1 MKIMKYI
8 SLVLAVVL
16 TVSCEKHVIDYDA
29 TPITDMAEFQLHYM
43 NPVAAVAA
51 NYITRVEVNGKMVSN
66 AKAPLNTYNAIP
78 SGSVGKF
85 YTVNPGNVNLKL
97 YLTGKVT
104 VDFLV
109 YDQSVTMQAGKQNV
123 FVHDFTQPL
132 VWFDNGY
139 PYIKRETVTTDLTAW
154 VKFYNFLYET
164 AGVPTTKLIQYQY
177 VNTRTNAVVNIGEPL
192 AFGEATD
199 WEQVTVIKANI
210 LDISRLITFKMK
222 EVDASGNTVGEL
234 QIMNSAGTYVAYT
247 ATATLFIGRWYH
259 HTMAGFRAVKSPN
272 SSVRIFTAL

>member
-1 MKIMKYI
+1 M
-8 SLVLAVVL
+8 
-16 TVSCEKHVIDYDA
+16 
-29 TPITDMAEFQLHYM
+29 
-43 NPVAAVAA
+43 
-51 NYITRVEVNGKMVSN
+51 
-66 AKAPLNTYNAIP
+66 
-78 SGSVGKF
+78 
-85 YTVNPGNVNLKL
+85 
-97 YLTGKVT
+97 
-104 VDFLV
+104 

-132 VWFDNGY
+132 VWFDNGF
-139 PYIKRETVTTDLTAW
+139 PYIKRETVTTDSTAW

-177 VNTRTNAVVNIGEPL
+177 VNTRTNAVVNIGEPV

-222 EVDASGNTVGEL
+222 EVDASGNIIGDL
-234 QIMNSAGTYVAYT
+234 QIMNSSGTYVAYT
-247 ATATLFIGRWYH
+247 GTATLTIGRWYH
-259 HTMAGFRAVKSPN
+259 HIMAGFRAVKSPN